1 MQPRTEQQ
9 PEVKAVGVQVDQS
22 EYKASQRRYKRLAN
36 LRLRNFDTIVL
47 SGHGCFVK
55 IRDDALVVEYQRPG
69 EQGNDRLL
77 RLNRGTHKI
86 KQIILLAHSGYIS
99 FSAIEWA
106 TQQNVVIIMLT
117 YDGELLQVLTPHR
130 QPRSAKLC
138 YLQFKAGESDLCIE
152 IARELVRRKTL
163 AQIEVLKALSERR
176 SGEAVPLDSG
186 KRILVDTSQG
196 RVSAS
201 SACQFLEDGLVEL
214 SLRRTIGTIQS
225 VEGRLAS
232 YYWQSFVGLP
242 ILWDRKSSKSIPA
255 HWLFV
260 TERVSGMSGY
270 LNAHRANNPFHA
282 CLNFCYSL
290 LQADVLRAIHVAN
303 LEPNIAFLHLN
314 SEQHHSLVFDLM
326 EPFRPIVDAMVL
338 AFFQKITF
346 SKSDFYQE
354 ITGEVRMSEMLRRHI
369 LASCRVN
376 PVEIDQ
382 VVRWLRSTLE
392 GGPV

>member
-163 AQIEVLKALSERR
+163 AQIEGL
-176 SGEAVPLDSG
+176 
-186 KRILVDTSQG
+186 I
-196 RVSAS
+196 
-201 SACQFLEDGLVEL
+201 LEDGLVEL

-354 ITGEVRMSEMLRRHI
+354 ITSEVRMSEMLRRHI

-392 GGPV
+392 DGTV